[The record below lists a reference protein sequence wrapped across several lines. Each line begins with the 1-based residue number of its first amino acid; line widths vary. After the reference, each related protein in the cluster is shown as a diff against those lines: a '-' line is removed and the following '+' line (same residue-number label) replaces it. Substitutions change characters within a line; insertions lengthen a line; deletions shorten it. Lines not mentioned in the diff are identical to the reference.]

1 MPFPQGPRLHPGP
14 GPPPDRPQAARSH
27 LCSGEAALLWPVL
40 TSCSSDSG
48 TELTHVGWQP
58 APRPSAASQ
67 QRYQP
72 TVGTRHCCPSTPSE
86 TTPQQAA
93 VGVGWPDSNR
103 CSVQVQSSLSCYGS
117 QCYLIPSSF
126 FCENLVMSRNL
137 DLKVHLLSFPPIQE
151 DRRLRE
157 WAGARG
163 AKAPSCQWRLVRAAQ
178 LDTRVPW

>member
-1 MPFPQGPRLHPGP
+1 MLAGQIPTGVLYRFKAP
-14 GPPPDRPQAARSH
+14 
-27 LCSGEAALLWPVL
+27 CPV
-40 TSCSSDSG
+40 T
-48 TELTHVGWQP
+48 
-58 APRPSAASQ
+58 
-67 QRYQP
+67 
-72 TVGTRHCCPSTPSE
+72 
-86 TTPQQAA
+86 
-93 VGVGWPDSNR
+93 
-103 CSVQVQSSLSCYGS
+103 GS

-137 DLKVHLLSFPPIQE
+137 DLKVRLLSFPPIQE